1 LIFGKEYI
9 SLSSALCSFIHSA
22 VTSSLLGPNILLS
35 TVFSNT
41 LSLSSSLNVM
51 DQVSLPYKTRK
62 IVILYTLFFR
72 FLDGK
77 LDDKRVSSL
86 HKSKILQKRILSDT
100 VEFRVRKSLFNV

>member
-41 LSLSSSLNVM
+41 LSLRSSLNVM
-51 DQVSLPYKTRK
+51 DQVSHPYKTRK

-77 LDDKRVSSL
+77 LDKRVSSL
-86 HKSKILQKRILSDT
+86 HKSKLLQKQILSDT
-100 VEFRVRKSLFNV
+100 VEFRVGKSLFNV